1 MSGGVTMKTTKL
13 RRCLMRRGGGKSC
26 WKSWTSASACGS
38 SPARGSRRLAGP
50 APPHRRG
57 GGGRTRASAGAGGR
71 SSACRCPS
79 RTRLRAPCQPWE
91 DSGLRSAAHS
101 TASECR
107 RRSGRWGRRGCPTR
121 CWGRG
126 SGSPATPPL
135 VSQSTSRP
143 TRGTLRVWR
152 VCERRLSRCRDRRTS
167 RPPPR
172 RTRRRRGRREGGSSG
187 RRGRPGGEVR
197 RCVGNCAAALRS
209 RHF

>member
-1 MSGGVTMKTTKL
+1 
-13 RRCLMRRGGGKSC
+13 MRRGGGKSC

-50 APPHRRG
+50 AAPHRRG
-57 GGGRTRASAGAGGR
+57 GGGRTRTSAGAGGH

-107 RRSGRWGRRGCPTR
+107 RRSGRWGRRGRPTR

-135 VSQSTSRP
+135 VNRARAGLRAARCGFGGFV
-143 TRGTLRVWR
+143 RGGSHGAATVAPAGL
-152 VCERRLSRCRDRRTS
+152 
-167 RPPPR
+167 
-172 RTRRRRGRREGGSSG
+172 RRGEHGGEEGGAKEVHRSG
-187 RRGRPGGEVR
+187 GGGQAVPGGEVR